1 MHTHTHTHSPKTCHT
16 ASLEANPAQRQ
27 VVTDWQLPAQQ
38 LIPNICTP
46 PVAAGPMGRGS
57 KRREVG
63 PELIHTPLWGPQIPV
78 CPSFPLLRDQIPS
91 LRSVWTCRAEPTVPR
106 MLSRRHATLS
116 GLLLNRLDFRTKAHR
131 ARLGTVH
138 FDFYSFWKW
147 ILLQNWQLK
156 ILNVLL
162 SLVFICEP
170 ACCGLCMSMRRYKS

>member
-1 MHTHTHTHSPKTCHT
+1 
-16 ASLEANPAQRQ
+16 
-27 VVTDWQLPAQQ
+27 
-38 LIPNICTP
+38 
-46 PVAAGPMGRGS
+46 MGRGS

-156 ILNVLL
+156 ILNMLL

-170 ACCGLCMSMRRYKS
+170 ACCGLCMSMRRYKSLFCLLTSILCVFNTRAYFTFLKFYTAFAIGSLNKVYSSVCPTPVTQLI